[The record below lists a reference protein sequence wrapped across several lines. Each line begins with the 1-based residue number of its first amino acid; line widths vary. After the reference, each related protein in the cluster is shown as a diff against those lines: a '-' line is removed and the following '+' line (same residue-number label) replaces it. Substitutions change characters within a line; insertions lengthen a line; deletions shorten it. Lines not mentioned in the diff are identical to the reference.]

1 MARGRMLNK
10 SISGSVKFHNL
21 SDDTCRL
28 LATWII
34 AHLDMRGVFYGDPA
48 MVRSVVFP
56 RRTDVTIEQVER
68 YLCEMESAG
77 LMWRFRCKGDVW
89 QMWPGFTG
97 EQAGMRADRE
107 SSPFPTP
114 PDAQPE
120 QERTLTGNLPASIR
134 QSSGNIPPQSKAKEV
149 KEIHGAFAPAIPV
162 TFEQWRDG
170 YRAAENKPG
179 YAGYMLATLY
189 PSYYRGEVKPNY
201 GMLAKLLNGSDP
213 EYFLGLVHK
222 HSADPPVGDPVKFL
236 AGVLKKTN
244 RAAAPSE
251 PARALDPSEVMDPD
265 AFFGSFGG
273 AK

>member
-28 LATWII
+28 LATWTI
-34 AHLDMRGVFYGDPA
+34 AHLDMRGVFCGDPA

-56 RRTDVTIEQVER
+56 RRTDVSIEQVER
-68 YLCEMESAG
+68 YLCEMEAAG
-77 LMWRFRCKGDVW
+77 LMWRFQCKGDVW
-89 QMWPGFTG
+89 QVWPGFTG

-120 QERTLTGNLPASIR
+120 VECILAGRLPASIR
-134 QSSGNIPPQSKAKEV
+134 QSSGNVPAQSKVKEV
-149 KEIHGAFAPAIPV
+149 KVIHGADAPATPV

-170 YRAAENKPG
+170 YRSADNKPG
-179 YAGYMLATLY
+179 YAGYMLTTLY
-189 PSYYRGEVKPNY
+189 PSYYRGDVKPNY
-201 GMLAKLLNGSDP
+201 GMLGKLLSGNDA
-213 EYFLGLVHK
+213 EYFLGLIHK

-236 AGVLKKTN
+236 AGVLKK
-244 RAAAPSE
+244 APQSNA
-251 PARALDPSEVMDPD
+251 PTPPQKVYRV
-265 AFFGSFGG
+265 GG
-273 AK
+273 TQ